1 LLLPLLRV
9 GSSSVVGSLLHD
21 PFRLFNIF
29 QAFALMSSSLYLRN
43 NGVDLLYEEGGNGT
57 WRNVLIMTSGFIWI
71 NMLGIICHTL
81 RGFSVFVNASIK
93 IFKQLINL
101 FLVFVIIFVSFST
114 MLFMSSVGSPGYCTP
129 EGDAPGEYCTLNEA
143 MSKVGVIFFG
153 AVEGEDFDV
162 PDPTLVLFIFYNV
175 IVIILLLNIII
186 AVMSDSYNEASKDA
200 ELIFWTH
207 RFDLIHDVDAFVN
220 CFAQFTYFHDQKEKK
235 KKAVLDDINDESPM
249 KTCWFVK
256 FVTFQRTN
264 RHIPKF
270 LADMFIGIIMLFWML
285 AGLCTMG
292 LVWPRHIRRK
302 MFSPTT
308 TGHIMKTDDAEVDE
322 LVKMKEENNLLSK
335 ENAILLV
342 QLKQLQNEIEHNR

>member
-1 LLLPLLRV
+1 
-9 GSSSVVGSLLHD
+9 
-21 PFRLFNIF
+21 
-29 QAFALMSSSLYLRN
+29 MSSSLYLRN

-93 IFKQLINL
+93 VSVDAGIRIQEDLPDRYITHLSRCFIILQIFKQLINL

-235 KKAVLDDINDESPM
+235 KKAVPDDINDESPM

-335 ENAILLV
+335 ENALLLV